1 MWVRQPG
8 PCKLSHS
15 FRRLPSER
23 STNLDA
29 LGLLPCLSAHFR
41 YPCLLKKVGKVFS
54 KVFTACITSTSVFE
68 ERRYNV
74 AKKNV
79 KNEITMKIMN
89 TIVQAGSSSPS
100 SSFFKSALTPPY
112 KCLANGKNSTLSW
125 ACCTVFAV
133 DDFFSVLV
141 SPAQ

>member
-29 LGLLPCLSAHFR
+29 LGLLPGLSAHFR

-100 SSFFKSALTPPY
+100 SSFFKSALLPHTRVLMMKKLY
-112 KCLANGKNSTLSW
+112 SVLGLLYCLCSGR
-125 ACCTVFAV
+125 
-133 DDFFSVLV
+133 FFSSANLPR
-141 SPAQ
+141 SQ